1 MFSLKIEGV
10 DDLLNKYQQ
19 ATDAL
24 AEQVKVAV
32 AETAETIADNARQN
46 CRGKLKDSIAV
57 NIADDRMSAV
67 ISADHPD
74 AAFIEYGVRIP
85 EIHTKDAK
93 TLHWKEDGKDV
104 FAKSAK
110 GHEMAPRPFMNPA
123 FEENAQKLLD
133 TLSDIT
139 GQ

>member
-32 AETAETIADNARQN
+32 RETAETMADNARQN
-46 CRGKLKDSIAV
+46 CTGKLKDSITV
-57 NIADDRMSAV
+57 DIADDGMSAV
-67 ISADHPD
+67 ISADHSD
-74 AAFIEYGVRIP
+74 AVSTEYGTKSP
-85 EIHTKDAK
+85 KIHAK
-93 TLHWKEDGKDV
+93 P
-104 FAKSAK
+104 AK
-110 GHEMAPRPFMNPA
+110 GHEAPAKPFMNPA
-123 FEENAQKLLD
+123 FEENAQRLLD